1 MRKIVIVFL
10 ISIFFGCSTQK
21 NKTLNKSYHSVVSTY
36 NILFNGNEY
45 LNKGLENFNSSYK
58 ENYWD
63 ILPIEPIESTDKIIT
78 VDGLEN
84 QDFLK
89 AEEKAAKAIQKHSMF
104 INEIQYNS
112 KISEAYFLLGKAR
125 YFDQR
130 YLPAIDAFNQIYKL
144 NKEDDFWAKGIIWK
158 SKSHIR
164 LNQESVAVD
173 LINELL
179 EEEDLDSEIVSNAN
193 GVLAMAFLNS
203 EENDKAVKPLKNAIK
218 TTKQKSRQA
227 RYLYVLGQLYESK
240 KRVDSAKINFTKVVN
255 FKRRIPRDLYV
266 NAKTKKLQFS
276 KNIDLKKEFLKM
288 IENEENKPYLD
299 KIYYSYSQA
308 LLNSDSLQLAKK
320 YLKSSVREN
329 STDKDLKSKVYIN
342 LFELNFNTSE
352 YLLAGKYLDS
362 ALNVIDK
369 KSREFWTLD
378 RQKKGIEKVVN
389 IEANLLL
396 WDSLLK
402 ISNYD
407 KEKLN
412 KVLNDVLDSRTLT
425 NTGTRE
431 LQPPTTKNSSQTFIK
446 TNFYFYN
453 PQIVSLGK
461 QSFITLWGNRN
472 RDTYWRSIQS
482 TSAKSE
488 GKNIKNPKMEI
499 LEKSVDYTEIYKEIP
514 FTKFEKDSILKL
526 IELSK
531 LELAESYIVK
541 YGNHKLGQSILKNFF
556 ESNSRSNLLVNA
568 KYLLY
573 KSYKIQNDRKY
584 IDIKEDILMNDSLSR
599 FAKILSKDPKFI
611 LDQKTSIVLLDSLKI
626 LFKNQKFEE
635 VINSAKE
642 SIGFV
647 ENEDILIDLEILLAN
662 SLGRLEG
669 VNKYNEVLKEISKK
683 YPTSAK
689 SKQLIKISNK
699 INRKWKEPNK
709 LTKSDD
715 FKIVFVLSKMDFSD
729 NQIKESLRLIE
740 KTIDVKKRVS
750 YDVYDYDRALIVIHD
765 YTNRDDAEN
774 DIFKIKQE
782 LEGFQ
787 LKNNFVSLSSQY
799 KNMLIYK
806 TLELE

>member
-10 ISIFFGCSTQK
+10 ISVFFGCSTQK

-36 NILFNGNEY
+36 NVLFNGNEY
-45 LNKGLENFNSSYK
+45 LNKGLENFNSSYE

-89 AEEKAAKAIQKHSMF
+89 AEEKAAKAIQKHSML

-179 EEEDLDSEIVSNAN
+179 EKEDLDSEIVSNAN
-193 GVLAMAFLNS
+193 GVLAMAFLNL

-240 KRVDSAKINFTKVVN
+240 KFVDSAKINFTKVVN

-342 LFELNFNTSE
+342 LFELNFNASE

-541 YGNHKLGQSILKNFF
+541 YGNHKLGQSIIKNFF
-556 ESNSRSNLLVNA
+556 ESNSRSNLLTNA

-584 IDIKEDILMNDSLSR
+584 VDIKEDILMNDSLSR

-626 LFKNQKFEE
+626 LFQNQKFEE

-669 VNKYNEVLKEISKK
+669 VNKYNEILKEISKK

-689 SKQLIKISNK
+689 SKHLIKISNK

-709 LTKSDD
+709 FKKPDD

-740 KTIDVKKRVS
+740 KIIDVKKRVS

>member
-1 MRKIVIVFL
+1 LRKIVIVFL
-10 ISIFFGCSTQK
+10 ISVFFGCSTQK
-21 NKTLNKSYHSVVSTY
+21 NKTLNKSYRSVVSTY
-36 NILFNGNEY
+36 NVLFNGNEY
-45 LNKGLENFNSSYK
+45 LNKGLENFNSSYE

-89 AEEKAAKAIQKHSMF
+89 AEEKAAKAIQKHSML
-104 INEIQYNS
+104 INETQYNS

-158 SKSHIR
+158 SKSYIR

-179 EEEDLDSEIVSNAN
+179 EKEDLDSEIVSNAN
-193 GVLAMAFLNS
+193 RVLAMAFLNL

-240 KRVDSAKINFTKVVN
+240 KFVDSAKINFTKVVN

-342 LFELNFNTSE
+342 LFELNFNASE

-514 FTKFEKDSILKL
+514 FTKFEKDSLLKL

-774 DIFKIKQE
+774 DTFKIKQE

>member
-1 MRKIVIVFL
+1 M
-10 ISIFFGCSTQK
+10 
-21 NKTLNKSYHSVVSTY
+21 
-36 NILFNGNEY
+36 
-45 LNKGLENFNSSYK
+45 
-58 ENYWD
+58 
-63 ILPIEPIESTDKIIT
+63 
-78 VDGLEN
+78 
-84 QDFLK
+84 
-89 AEEKAAKAIQKHSMF
+89 
-104 INEIQYNS
+104 
-112 KISEAYFLLGKAR
+112 
-125 YFDQR
+125 
-130 YLPAIDAFNQIYKL
+130 
-144 NKEDDFWAKGIIWK
+144 
-158 SKSHIR
+158 
-164 LNQESVAVD
+164 NQESVAVD

-299 KIYYSYSQA
+299 KIYYSFSQA

-342 LFELNFNTSE
+342 LFELNFNASE

-556 ESNSRSNLLVNA
+556 ESNSGSNLLTNA

-626 LFKNQKFEE
+626 LFQNQKFEE

>member
-10 ISIFFGCSTQK
+10 ISLFFGCSTQK
-21 NKTLNKSYHSVVSTY
+21 NKTLNKNYHSVVSTY
-36 NILFNGNEY
+36 NVLFNGNEY
-45 LNKGLENFNSSYK
+45 LNKGLESFNSSYK

-63 ILPIEPIESTDKIIT
+63 ILPIEPIEITDKIIN

-89 AEEKAAKAIQKHSMF
+89 SEEKAAKAIQKHSML

-144 NKEDDFWAKGIIWK
+144 NKEDDFWANGIIWK

-179 EEEDLDSEIVSNAN
+179 EKEDLDSEIVSNAN
-193 GVLAMAFLNS
+193 GVLAMAFLNL
-203 EENDKAVKPLKNAIK
+203 EEKDKAVKPLKNAIK

-227 RYLYVLGQLYESK
+227 RYLYVLGQLYEDK
-240 KRVDSAKINFTKVVN
+240 KLVDSAKINFTKVVN

-276 KNIDLKKEFLKM
+276 KNTDLKKDFLKM

-299 KIYYSYSQA
+299 KIYYSFSQA
-308 LLNSDSLQLAKK
+308 LLNSDSVQLAKK

-342 LFELNFNTSE
+342 LFELNFNASE

-369 KSREFWTLD
+369 KSREYWTLD

-431 LQPPTTKNSSQTFIK
+431 LQPSTTKNSDQTFIK

-472 RDTYWRSIQS
+472 RDTYWRSTQS
-482 TSAKSE
+482 SLAKSE
-488 GKNIKNPKMEI
+488 GKNIENPKMEI

-514 FTKFEKDSILKL
+514 FTKFEKDSLLKL

-556 ESNSRSNLLVNA
+556 ESNSGSNLLTNA

-573 KSYKIQNDRKY
+573 KSYKIQNDRKFN
-584 IDIKEDILMNDSLSR
+584 DIKEDILLNDSLSR

-611 LDQKTSIVLLDSLKI
+611 LDQKTSIILLDSLKT
-626 LFKNQKFEE
+626 LFQNQRFEE

-669 VNKYNEVLKEISKK
+669 INKYNEVLKEIAKK

-689 SKQLIKISNK
+689 SKHLIKISNK

-765 YTNRDDAEN
+765 YTNRNDAEN
-774 DIFKIKQE
+774 DIFRLKQE

>member
-10 ISIFFGCSTQK
+10 VSVFFGCSTQK
-21 NKTLNKSYHSVVSTY
+21 NKTLNKNYHSVVSTY
-36 NILFNGNEY
+36 NVLFNGNEY
-45 LNKGLENFNSSYK
+45 LNKGLENFNSSYE

-63 ILPIEPIESTDKIIT
+63 ILPIEPIEFTDKIIT

-89 AEEKAAKAIQKHSMF
+89 AEEKAAKAIQKHSML
-104 INEIQYNS
+104 INDIQYNS

-144 NKEDDFWAKGIIWK
+144 NKEDDFWARGIIWK

-179 EEEDLDSEIVSNAN
+179 EKEDLDSEIVSNAN
-193 GVLAMAFLNS
+193 GVLAMAFLNL

-218 TTKQKSRQA
+218 TTKQKLRQA
-227 RYLYVLGQLYESK
+227 RYLYVLGQLYEGK
-240 KRVDSAKINFTKVVN
+240 KFVDSAKINFTKVVN

-276 KNIDLKKEFLKM
+276 KNIDLKKDFLRM

-299 KIYYSYSQA
+299 KIYYSFSQA
-308 LLNSDSLQLAKK
+308 LLNLDSLELAKK

-329 STDKDLKSKVYIN
+329 NTDKDLKSKVYIN
-342 LFELNFNTSE
+342 LFELNFNASE

-369 KSREFWTLD
+369 KSREFWILD

-425 NTGTRE
+425 NTGKRE
-431 LQPPTTKNSSQTFIK
+431 LQPPTTKNSDQTFIK

-461 QSFITLWGNRN
+461 KSFITLWGNRN

-482 TSAKSE
+482 SSAKSE
-488 GKNIKNPKMEI
+488 GKNIKNPKMET

-514 FTKFEKDSILKL
+514 FKKFEKDSILKL

-556 ESNSRSNLLVNA
+556 ESNSGSNLLTNA

-584 IDIKEDILMNDSLSR
+584 NDIKEDILLNDSLSR

-611 LDQKTSIVLLDSLKI
+611 LDQKTSIVLLDSLKN
-626 LFKNQKFEE
+626 LFQNQKFEE

-689 SKQLIKISNK
+689 SKHLIKISNK

-709 LTKSDD
+709 SSKADD

-765 YTNRDDAEN
+765 YINRDDAEN

-787 LKNNFVSLSSQY
+787 LKNNFVSLSSHY

>member
-10 ISIFFGCSTQK
+10 ISVFFGCSTQK

-36 NILFNGNEY
+36 NVLFNGNEY
-45 LNKGLENFNSSYK
+45 LNKGLENFNSSYE

-89 AEEKAAKAIQKHSMF
+89 AEEKAAKAIQKHSML

-179 EEEDLDSEIVSNAN
+179 EKEDLDSEIVSNAN
-193 GVLAMAFLNS
+193 GVLAMAFLNL

-240 KRVDSAKINFTKVVN
+240 KFVDSAKINFTKVVN

-342 LFELNFNTSE
+342 LFELNFNASE

-425 NTGTRE
+425 NTGTRD

-541 YGNHKLGQSILKNFF
+541 YGNHKLGQSIIKNFF
-556 ESNSRSNLLVNA
+556 ESNSRSNLLTNA

-584 IDIKEDILMNDSLSR
+584 VDIKEDILMNDSLSR

-626 LFKNQKFEE
+626 LFQNQKFEE

-774 DIFKIKQE
+774 DIFKLKQE

>member
-10 ISIFFGCSTQK
+10 ISVFFGCSTQK

-36 NILFNGNEY
+36 NVLFNGNEY
-45 LNKGLENFNSSYK
+45 LNKGLENFNSSYE

-89 AEEKAAKAIQKHSMF
+89 AEEKAAKAIQKHSML

-179 EEEDLDSEIVSNAN
+179 EKEDLDSEIISNAN
-193 GVLAMAFLNS
+193 GVLAMAFLNL

-240 KRVDSAKINFTKVVN
+240 KFVDSAKINFTKVVN
-255 FKRRIPRDLYV
+255 FKRRVPRDLYV

-342 LFELNFNTSE
+342 LFELNFNASE

-482 TSAKSE
+482 SSAKSE

-626 LFKNQKFEE
+626 LFQNQKFEE

-740 KTIDVKKRVS
+740 KIIDVKKRVS

>member
-1 MRKIVIVFL
+1 M
-10 ISIFFGCSTQK
+10 
-21 NKTLNKSYHSVVSTY
+21 
-36 NILFNGNEY
+36 FNGNEY
-45 LNKGLENFNSSYK
+45 LNKGLENFNSSYE

-89 AEEKAAKAIQKHSMF
+89 AEEKAAKAIQKHSML

-179 EEEDLDSEIVSNAN
+179 EKEDLDSEIVSNAN
-193 GVLAMAFLNS
+193 GVLAMAFLNL

-240 KRVDSAKINFTKVVN
+240 KFVDSAKINFTKVVN
-255 FKRRIPRDLYV
+255 FKRRVPRDLYV

-342 LFELNFNTSE
+342 LFELNFNASE

-541 YGNHKLGQSILKNFF
+541 YGNHKLGQSIIKNFF
-556 ESNSRSNLLVNA
+556 ESNSRSNLLTNA

-584 IDIKEDILMNDSLSR
+584 VDIKEDILMNDSLSR

-626 LFKNQKFEE
+626 LFQNQKFEE

>member
-10 ISIFFGCSTQK
+10 ISVFFGCSTQK

-36 NILFNGNEY
+36 NVLFNGNEY
-45 LNKGLENFNSSYK
+45 LNKGLENFNSSYE

-89 AEEKAAKAIQKHSMF
+89 AEEKAAKAIQKHSML

-193 GVLAMAFLNS
+193 SVLAMAFLNS

-342 LFELNFNTSE
+342 LFELNFNASE

-425 NTGTRE
+425 NTGTLE
-431 LQPPTTKNSSQTFIK
+431 LQPPKTKNSDQTFIK

-482 TSAKSE
+482 NSAKSE
-488 GKNIKNPKMEI
+488 GKNIKTPKMEI

-541 YGNHKLGQSILKNFF
+541 YGNHKLGQSIIKNFF
-556 ESNSRSNLLVNA
+556 ESNSRSNLLTNA

-584 IDIKEDILMNDSLSR
+584 VDIKEDILMNDSLSR

-626 LFKNQKFEE
+626 LFQNQKFEE

-774 DIFKIKQE
+774 DIFKLKQE

>member
-10 ISIFFGCSTQK
+10 ISVFFGCSTQK

-36 NILFNGNEY
+36 NVLFNGNEY
-45 LNKGLENFNSSYK
+45 LNKGLENFNSSYE

-89 AEEKAAKAIQKHSMF
+89 AEEKAAKAIQKHSML

-179 EEEDLDSEIVSNAN
+179 EKEDLDSEIVSNAN
-193 GVLAMAFLNS
+193 GVLAMAFLNL

-240 KRVDSAKINFTKVVN
+240 KFVDSAKINFTKVVN

-342 LFELNFNTSE
+342 LFELNFNASE

-425 NTGTRE
+425 NTGTLE
-431 LQPPTTKNSSQTFIK
+431 LQPPKTKNSDQTFIK

-472 RDTYWRSIQS
+472 RDSYWRSIQS
-482 TSAKSE
+482 SSAKSE

-541 YGNHKLGQSILKNFF
+541 YGNHKLGQSIIKNFF
-556 ESNSRSNLLVNA
+556 ESNSRSNLLTNA

-584 IDIKEDILMNDSLSR
+584 VDIKEDILMNDSLSR

-626 LFKNQKFEE
+626 LFQNQKFEE

-740 KTIDVKKRVS
+740 KIIDVKKRVS

-774 DIFKIKQE
+774 DIFKLKQE

>member
-10 ISIFFGCSTQK
+10 ISVFFGCSTQK

-36 NILFNGNEY
+36 NVLFNGNEY
-45 LNKGLENFNSSYK
+45 LNKGLENFNSSYE

-89 AEEKAAKAIQKHSMF
+89 AEEKAAKAIQKHSML

-179 EEEDLDSEIVSNAN
+179 EKEDLDSEIVSNAN
-193 GVLAMAFLNS
+193 GVLAMAFLNL

-240 KRVDSAKINFTKVVN
+240 KFVDSAKINFTKVVN

-342 LFELNFNTSE
+342 LFELNFNASE

-425 NTGTRE
+425 NTGTRD

-541 YGNHKLGQSILKNFF
+541 YGNHKLGQSIIKNFF
-556 ESNSRSNLLVNA
+556 ESNSRSNLLTNA

-626 LFKNQKFEE
+626 LFQNQKFEE

>member
-10 ISIFFGCSTQK
+10 ISVFFGCSTQK

-36 NILFNGNEY
+36 NVLFNGNEY
-45 LNKGLENFNSSYK
+45 LNKGLENFNSSYE

-89 AEEKAAKAIQKHSMF
+89 AEEKAAKAIQKHSML

-193 GVLAMAFLNS
+193 SVLAMAFLNS

-342 LFELNFNTSE
+342 LFELNFNASE

-461 QSFITLWGNRN
+461 QSFITLWGNRS

-482 TSAKSE
+482 SSAKSE

-541 YGNHKLGQSILKNFF
+541 YGNHKLGQSIIKNFF
-556 ESNSRSNLLVNA
+556 ESNSRSNLLTNA

-584 IDIKEDILMNDSLSR
+584 VDIKEDILMNDSLSR

-626 LFKNQKFEE
+626 LFQNQKFEE

-774 DIFKIKQE
+774 DIFKLKQE

>member
-1 MRKIVIVFL
+1 M
-10 ISIFFGCSTQK
+10 
-21 NKTLNKSYHSVVSTY
+21 
-36 NILFNGNEY
+36 
-45 LNKGLENFNSSYK
+45 NKGLENFNSSYE

-240 KRVDSAKINFTKVVN
+240 KRVDSAKINFTKVVK

-342 LFELNFNTSE
+342 LFELNFNASE

-541 YGNHKLGQSILKNFF
+541 YGNHKLGQSILKKFF

-642 SIGFV
+642 SVGFV

-806 TLELE
+806 TLELQ

>member
-1 MRKIVIVFL
+1 MRKIVVVFL
-10 ISIFFGCSTQK
+10 ISVFFGCSTQK

-63 ILPIEPIESTDKIIT
+63 ILPIEPIESTEKIIT

-89 AEEKAAKAIQKHSMF
+89 AEEKAAKAIQKHSML

-193 GVLAMAFLNS
+193 GVLAMAFLNL

-240 KRVDSAKINFTKVVN
+240 KFVDSAKINFTKVVN

-342 LFELNFNTSE
+342 LFELNFNASE

-526 IELSK
+526 IKLSK
-531 LELAESYIVK
+531 LELAELYIVK
-541 YGNHKLGQSILKNFF
+541 YGNHKLGQSIIKNFF
-556 ESNSRSNLLVNA
+556 ESNSRSNLLTNA

-584 IDIKEDILMNDSLSR
+584 VDIKEDILMNDSLSR

-626 LFKNQKFEE
+626 LFQNQKFEE

-662 SLGRLEG
+662 SFGRLEG

-709 LTKSDD
+709 SKKPDD

-740 KTIDVKKRVS
+740 KIIDVKKRVS

-774 DIFKIKQE
+774 DIFKLKQE

>member
-10 ISIFFGCSTQK
+10 ISVFFGCSTQK

-36 NILFNGNEY
+36 NVLFNGNEY
-45 LNKGLENFNSSYK
+45 LNKGLENFNSSYE

-89 AEEKAAKAIQKHSMF
+89 AEEKAAKAIQKHSML

-179 EEEDLDSEIVSNAN
+179 EKEDLDSEIVSNAN
-193 GVLAMAFLNS
+193 GVLAMAFLNL

-240 KRVDSAKINFTKVVN
+240 KFVDSAKINFTKVVN

-342 LFELNFNTSE
+342 LFELNFNASE

-482 TSAKSE
+482 SSAKSE

-541 YGNHKLGQSILKNFF
+541 YGNHKLGQSIIKNFF
-556 ESNSRSNLLVNA
+556 ESNSRSNLLTNA

-584 IDIKEDILMNDSLSR
+584 IDIKEDILLNDSLSR

-626 LFKNQKFEE
+626 LFQNQKFEE

-740 KTIDVKKRVS
+740 KIIDVKKRVS

-774 DIFKIKQE
+774 DIFKLKQE

>member
-10 ISIFFGCSTQK
+10 ISVFFGCSTQK

-36 NILFNGNEY
+36 NVLFNGNEY
-45 LNKGLENFNSSYK
+45 LNKGLENFNSSYE

-144 NKEDDFWAKGIIWK
+144 NKEDNFWAKGIIWK

-227 RYLYVLGQLYESK
+227 RYLYVLGQLYEGK

-342 LFELNFNTSE
+342 LFELNFNASE

-362 ALNVIDK
+362 ALNVINK

-642 SIGFV
+642 SVGFV

>member
-10 ISIFFGCSTQK
+10 ISVFFGCSTQK

-36 NILFNGNEY
+36 NVLFNGNEY
-45 LNKGLENFNSSYK
+45 LNKGLENFNSSYE

-89 AEEKAAKAIQKHSMF
+89 AEEKAAKAIQKHSML

-193 GVLAMAFLNS
+193 GVLAMAFLNL

-240 KRVDSAKINFTKVVN
+240 KFVDSAKINFTKVVN
-255 FKRRIPRDLYV
+255 FKRRVPRDLYV

-342 LFELNFNTSE
+342 LFELNFNASE

-482 TSAKSE
+482 SSAKSE

-541 YGNHKLGQSILKNFF
+541 YGNHKLGQSIIKNFF
-556 ESNSRSNLLVNA
+556 ESNSRSNLLTNA

-584 IDIKEDILMNDSLSR
+584 VDIKEDILMNDSLSR

-626 LFKNQKFEE
+626 LFQNQKFEE

-774 DIFKIKQE
+774 DIFKLKQE

>member
-10 ISIFFGCSTQK
+10 ISVFFGCSTQK
-21 NKTLNKSYHSVVSTY
+21 NKILNKSYHSVVSTY
-36 NILFNGNEY
+36 NVLFNGNEY
-45 LNKGLENFNSSYK
+45 LNKGLENFNSSYE

-89 AEEKAAKAIQKHSMF
+89 AEEKAAKAIQKHSML

-179 EEEDLDSEIVSNAN
+179 EKEDLDSEIVSNAN
-193 GVLAMAFLNS
+193 GVLAMAFLNL

-240 KRVDSAKINFTKVVN
+240 KFVDSAKINFTKVVN

-342 LFELNFNTSE
+342 LFELNFNASE

-642 SIGFV
+642 SVGFV

>member
-10 ISIFFGCSTQK
+10 ISVFFGCSTQK

-36 NILFNGNEY
+36 NVLFNGNEY
-45 LNKGLENFNSSYK
+45 LNKGLENFNSSYE

-89 AEEKAAKAIQKHSMF
+89 AEEKAAKAIQKHSML

-179 EEEDLDSEIVSNAN
+179 EKEDLDSEIVSNAN
-193 GVLAMAFLNS
+193 GVLAMAFLNL

-240 KRVDSAKINFTKVVN
+240 KFVDSAKINFTKVVN
-255 FKRRIPRDLYV
+255 FKRRVPRDLYV

-342 LFELNFNTSE
+342 LFELNFNASE

-425 NTGTRE
+425 NTRTRE

-774 DIFKIKQE
+774 DIFKLKQE

>member
-1 MRKIVIVFL
+1 LRKIVIVFL
-10 ISIFFGCSTQK
+10 ISVFFGCSTQK

-36 NILFNGNEY
+36 NVLFNGNEY
-45 LNKGLENFNSSYK
+45 LNKGLENFNSSYE

-89 AEEKAAKAIQKHSMF
+89 AEEKAAKAIQKHSML

-193 GVLAMAFLNS
+193 GVLAMAFLNL

-240 KRVDSAKINFTKVVN
+240 KFVDSAKINFTKVVN
-255 FKRRIPRDLYV
+255 FKRRVPRDLYV

-342 LFELNFNTSE
+342 LFELNFNASE

-378 RQKKGIEKVVN
+378 LQKKGIEKVVN

-482 TSAKSE
+482 NSAKSE
-488 GKNIKNPKMEI
+488 GKNIKTPKMEI

-514 FTKFEKDSILKL
+514 FTKFEKDSIHKL

-541 YGNHKLGQSILKNFF
+541 YGNHKLGQSIIKNFF
-556 ESNSRSNLLVNA
+556 ESNSRSNLLTNA

-584 IDIKEDILMNDSLSR
+584 VDIKEDILMNDSLSR

-626 LFKNQKFEE
+626 LFQNQKFEE

-662 SLGRLEG
+662 SFGRLEG

-740 KTIDVKKRVS
+740 KIIDVKKRVS

-765 YTNRDDAEN
+765 YTNIDDAEN
-774 DIFKIKQE
+774 DIFKLKQE

>member
-10 ISIFFGCSTQK
+10 ISVFFGCSTQK
-21 NKTLNKSYHSVVSTY
+21 NKTLNKSYHSLVSTY
-36 NILFNGNEY
+36 NVLFNGDEY
-45 LNKGLENFNSSYK
+45 LNKGLESFNSSYQ
-58 ENYWD
+58 ENYWN
-63 ILPIEPIESTDKIIT
+63 ILPIEPIESTNKIIT

-89 AEEKAAKAIQKHSMF
+89 AEEKAAKAIQKHSML

-112 KISEAYFLLGKAR
+112 KTSEAYFLLGKAR

-144 NKEDDFWAKGIIWK
+144 NKEDDFWAEGIIWK
-158 SKSHIR
+158 SKSNIR

-179 EEEDLDSEIVSNAN
+179 KKEDLNSEIVSNAN
-193 GVLAMAFLNS
+193 GVLAMAFLNLGD
-203 EENDKAVKPLKNAIK
+203 NDKAIKPLKNAIK
-218 TTKQKSRQA
+218 TTKQKSLQA
-227 RYLYVLGQLYESK
+227 RYLYVLGQIYEGK
-240 KRVDSAKINFTKVVN
+240 KLVDSAKINFTKVVN

-276 KNIDLKKEFLKM
+276 KNIDLKKDFLNM

-342 LFELNFNTSE
+342 LFELNFNASE

-425 NTGTRE
+425 NTGTQE
-431 LQPPTTKNSSQTFIK
+431 LQSPTTKNSDQTFIK

-472 RDTYWRSIQS
+472 RDTYWRSTQS
-482 TSAKSE
+482 SLAKSE
-488 GKNIKNPKMEI
+488 GKNIENPKMEI

-541 YGNHKLGQSILKNFF
+541 YGNHKLGQSIIKNFF
-556 ESNSRSNLLVNA
+556 ESNSGSNLLTNA

-584 IDIKEDILMNDSLSR
+584 NDIKEDILMNDSLSR

-611 LDQKTSIVLLDSLKI
+611 LDQKTSILLLDSLKT
-626 LFKNQKFEE
+626 LFQNQKFEE

-642 SIGFV
+642 SLVFV

-689 SKQLIKISNK
+689 SKHLIKISNK
-699 INRKWKEPNK
+699 INIKWKEPNK
-709 LTKSDD
+709 STKPDD

-774 DIFKIKQE
+774 DIFKLKQE

>member
-10 ISIFFGCSTQK
+10 ISVFFGCSTQK

-36 NILFNGNEY
+36 NVLFNGNEY
-45 LNKGLENFNSSYK
+45 LNKGLENFNSSYE

-89 AEEKAAKAIQKHSMF
+89 AEEKAAKAIQKHSML

-240 KRVDSAKINFTKVVN
+240 KFVDSAKINFTKVVN
-255 FKRRIPRDLYV
+255 FKRRVPRDLYV

-342 LFELNFNTSE
+342 LFELNFNASE

-425 NTGTRE
+425 NTGTLE
-431 LQPPTTKNSSQTFIK
+431 LQPPTTKNSDQTFIK

-514 FTKFEKDSILKL
+514 FTKFEKDSIHKL

-541 YGNHKLGQSILKNFF
+541 YGNHKLGQSIIKNFF
-556 ESNSRSNLLVNA
+556 ESNSRSNLLTNA

-584 IDIKEDILMNDSLSR
+584 VDIKEDILMNDSLSR

-626 LFKNQKFEE
+626 LFQNQKFEE

-740 KTIDVKKRVS
+740 KIIDVKKRVS

-774 DIFKIKQE
+774 DIFKLKQE

>member
-10 ISIFFGCSTQK
+10 ISVFFGCSTQK

-36 NILFNGNEY
+36 NVLFNGNEY
-45 LNKGLENFNSSYK
+45 LNKGLENFNSSYE

-89 AEEKAAKAIQKHSMF
+89 AEEKAAKAIQKHSML

-193 GVLAMAFLNS
+193 SVLAMAFLNS

-240 KRVDSAKINFTKVVN
+240 KFVDSAKINFTKVVN

-342 LFELNFNTSE
+342 LFELNFNASE

-425 NTGTRE
+425 NTGTLE
-431 LQPPTTKNSSQTFIK
+431 LQPPKTKNSDQTFIK

-482 TSAKSE
+482 SSAKSE

-514 FTKFEKDSILKL
+514 FTKFEKDSIHKL

-541 YGNHKLGQSILKNFF
+541 YGNHKLGQSIIKNFF
-556 ESNSRSNLLVNA
+556 ESNSRSNLLTNA

-584 IDIKEDILMNDSLSR
+584 VDIKEDILMNDSLSR

-626 LFKNQKFEE
+626 LFQNQKFEE

-662 SLGRLEG
+662 SFGRLEG

-774 DIFKIKQE
+774 DIFKLKQE

>member
-1 MRKIVIVFL
+1 VFNPK
-10 ISIFFGCSTQK
+10 K

-36 NILFNGNEY
+36 NVLFNGNEY
-45 LNKGLENFNSSYK
+45 LNKGLENFNSSYE

-78 VDGLEN
+78 IDGLEN

-89 AEEKAAKAIQKHSMF
+89 AEEKAAKAIQKHSML

-179 EEEDLDSEIVSNAN
+179 EKEDLDSEIVSNAN
-193 GVLAMAFLNS
+193 GVLAMAFLNL

-240 KRVDSAKINFTKVVN
+240 KFVDSAKINFTKIVN
-255 FKRRIPRDLYV
+255 FKRRVPRDLYV

-342 LFELNFNTSE
+342 LFELNFNASE

-425 NTGTRE
+425 NTGTLE
-431 LQPPTTKNSSQTFIK
+431 LQPTKTKNSDQTFIK

-461 QSFITLWGNRN
+461 QSFITLWGNRS

-482 TSAKSE
+482 SSAKSE

-541 YGNHKLGQSILKNFF
+541 YGNHKLGQSIIKNFF
-556 ESNSRSNLLVNA
+556 ESNSRSNLLTNA

-584 IDIKEDILMNDSLSR
+584 VDIKEDILMNDSLSR

-626 LFKNQKFEE
+626 LFQNQKFEE

-669 VNKYNEVLKEISKK
+669 VHKYNEILKEISKK

-689 SKQLIKISNK
+689 SKHLIKISNK

-709 LTKSDD
+709 SKKPDD

-729 NQIKESLRLIE
+729 NQIKQSLRLIE
-740 KTIDVKKRVS
+740 KIIDVKKRVS

-774 DIFKIKQE
+774 DIFKLKQE

>member
-10 ISIFFGCSTQK
+10 ISVFFGCSTQK

-36 NILFNGNEY
+36 NVLFNGNEY
-45 LNKGLENFNSSYK
+45 LNKGLENFNSSYE

-89 AEEKAAKAIQKHSMF
+89 AEEKAAKAIQKHSML

-179 EEEDLDSEIVSNAN
+179 EKEDLDSEIVSNAN
-193 GVLAMAFLNS
+193 GVLAMAFLNL

-240 KRVDSAKINFTKVVN
+240 KFVDSAKINFTKVVN

-342 LFELNFNTSE
+342 LFELNFNASE

-425 NTGTRE
+425 NTGTRD

-482 TSAKSE
+482 SSAKSE

-541 YGNHKLGQSILKNFF
+541 YGNHKLGQSIIKNFF
-556 ESNSRSNLLVNA
+556 ESNSRSNLLTNA

-626 LFKNQKFEE
+626 LFQNQKFEE

-774 DIFKIKQE
+774 DIFKLKQE

>member
-1 MRKIVIVFL
+1 LRKIVIVFL
-10 ISIFFGCSTQK
+10 ISVFFGCSTQK

-36 NILFNGNEY
+36 NVLFNGNEY
-45 LNKGLENFNSSYK
+45 LNKGLENFNSSYE

-89 AEEKAAKAIQKHSMF
+89 AEEKATKAIQKHSMF

-179 EEEDLDSEIVSNAN
+179 EEEDLDSEIVSKAN
-193 GVLAMAFLNS
+193 GVLAMAFLNL

-342 LFELNFNTSE
+342 LFELNFNASE

-431 LQPPTTKNSSQTFIK
+431 LQPPTTKISSQTFIK

-611 LDQKTSIVLLDSLKI
+611 LDQKTSIVLLDSLKT

>member
-1 MRKIVIVFL
+1 M
-10 ISIFFGCSTQK
+10 
-21 NKTLNKSYHSVVSTY
+21 
-36 NILFNGNEY
+36 
-45 LNKGLENFNSSYK
+45 NKGLENFNSSYE

-144 NKEDDFWAKGIIWK
+144 NKEDNFWAKGIIWK

-227 RYLYVLGQLYESK
+227 RYLYLLGQLYESK

-329 STDKDLKSKVYIN
+329 NTDKDLKSKVYIN
-342 LFELNFNTSE
+342 LFELNFNASE

-362 ALNVIDK
+362 ALNVINK

-425 NTGTRE
+425 NTGKLE
-431 LQPPTTKNSSQTFIK
+431 LQPTTTKNSNQTFIK

-556 ESNSRSNLLVNA
+556 EPNSRSNLLVNA

-669 VNKYNEVLKEISKK
+669 INKYNEVLKEISKK

>member
-1 MRKIVIVFL
+1 MRKIVVVFL
-10 ISIFFGCSTQK
+10 ISVFFGCSTQK

-36 NILFNGNEY
+36 NVLFNGNEY
-45 LNKGLENFNSSYK
+45 LNKGLENFNSSYE

-89 AEEKAAKAIQKHSMF
+89 AEEKAAKAIQKHSML

-179 EEEDLDSEIVSNAN
+179 EKEDLDSEIVSNAN
-193 GVLAMAFLNS
+193 GVLAMAFLNL

-240 KRVDSAKINFTKVVN
+240 KFVDSAKINFTKIVN
-255 FKRRIPRDLYV
+255 FKRRVPRDLYV

-342 LFELNFNTSE
+342 LFELNFNASE

-425 NTGTRE
+425 NTGTLE
-431 LQPPTTKNSSQTFIK
+431 LQPPKTKNSDQTFIK

-461 QSFITLWGNRN
+461 QSFITLWGNRI

-482 TSAKSE
+482 NSAKSE
-488 GKNIKNPKMEI
+488 GKNIKTPKMEI

-541 YGNHKLGQSILKNFF
+541 YGNHKLGQSIIKNFF
-556 ESNSRSNLLVNA
+556 ESNSRSNLLTNA

-584 IDIKEDILMNDSLSR
+584 VDIKEDILMNDSLSR

-626 LFKNQKFEE
+626 LFQNQKFEE

-662 SLGRLEG
+662 SFGRLEG

-740 KTIDVKKRVS
+740 KIIDVKKRVS

-774 DIFKIKQE
+774 DIFKLKQE

>member
-10 ISIFFGCSTQK
+10 ISVFFGCSTQK

-36 NILFNGNEY
+36 NVLFNGNEY
-45 LNKGLENFNSSYK
+45 LNKGLENFNSSYE

-89 AEEKAAKAIQKHSMF
+89 AEEKAAKAIQKHSML

-179 EEEDLDSEIVSNAN
+179 EKEDLDSEIVSNAN
-193 GVLAMAFLNS
+193 GVLAMAFLNL

-240 KRVDSAKINFTKVVN
+240 KFVDSAKINFTKVVN
-255 FKRRIPRDLYV
+255 FKRRVPRDLYV

-342 LFELNFNTSE
+342 LFELNFNASE

>member
-10 ISIFFGCSTQK
+10 ISVFFGCSTQK

-36 NILFNGNEY
+36 NVLFNGNEY
-45 LNKGLENFNSSYK
+45 LNKGLENFNSSYE

-89 AEEKAAKAIQKHSMF
+89 AEEKAAKAIQKHSIL

-144 NKEDDFWAKGIIWK
+144 KKEDDIWAKGIIWK

-179 EEEDLDSEIVSNAN
+179 EKEDLDSEIVSNAN
-193 GVLAMAFLNS
+193 GVLAMAFLNL

-240 KRVDSAKINFTKVVN
+240 KFVDSAKINFTKVVN

-342 LFELNFNTSE
+342 LFELNFNASE

-369 KSREFWTLD
+369 KSREFWILD

-412 KVLNDVLDSRTLT
+412 KVLNDVLDSRTLI

-431 LQPPTTKNSSQTFIK
+431 LQPPITKNSSQTFIK

-541 YGNHKLGQSILKNFF
+541 YGNHKLGQSIIKNFF
-556 ESNSRSNLLVNA
+556 ESNSRSNLLTNA

-584 IDIKEDILMNDSLSR
+584 VDIKEDILMNDSLSR

-626 LFKNQKFEE
+626 LFQNQKFEE

-729 NQIKESLRLIE
+729 NQIKESFRLIE
-740 KTIDVKKRVS
+740 KIIDVKKRVS

-774 DIFKIKQE
+774 DIFKLKQE

>member
-1 MRKIVIVFL
+1 MRKIVVVFL
-10 ISIFFGCSTQK
+10 ISVFFGCSTQK

-36 NILFNGNEY
+36 NVLFNGNEY
-45 LNKGLENFNSSYK
+45 LNKGLENFNSSYE

-89 AEEKAAKAIQKHSMF
+89 AEEKAAKAIQKHSML

-179 EEEDLDSEIVSNAN
+179 EKEDLDSEIVSNAN
-193 GVLAMAFLNS
+193 GVLAMAFLNL

-240 KRVDSAKINFTKVVN
+240 KFVDSAKINFTKVVN
-255 FKRRIPRDLYV
+255 FKRRVPRDLYV

-342 LFELNFNTSE
+342 LFELNFNASE

-482 TSAKSE
+482 NSAKSE

-514 FTKFEKDSILKL
+514 FTKFEKDSIHKL

-541 YGNHKLGQSILKNFF
+541 YGNHKLGQSIIKNFF
-556 ESNSRSNLLVNA
+556 ESNSRSNLLTNA

-584 IDIKEDILMNDSLSR
+584 NDIKEDILMNDSLSR

-626 LFKNQKFEE
+626 LFQNQKFEE

-740 KTIDVKKRVS
+740 KTIDLKKRVS

-774 DIFKIKQE
+774 DIFKLKQE

>member
-1 MRKIVIVFL
+1 LRKIVIVFL
-10 ISIFFGCSTQK
+10 ISVFFGCSTQK
-21 NKTLNKSYHSVVSTY
+21 NKTLNKNYHSVVSTY
-36 NILFNGNEY
+36 NVLFNGKEY

-58 ENYWD
+58 ENYWY

-89 AEEKAAKAIQKHSMF
+89 AEEKAAKAIQKHSML
-104 INEIQYNS
+104 INQIQYNS

-144 NKEDDFWAKGIIWK
+144 NKEDDFWARGIIWK

-179 EEEDLDSEIVSNAN
+179 EKEDLDSEIISNAN
-193 GVLAMAFLNS
+193 GVLAMAFLNL

-218 TTKQKSRQA
+218 TTKQKLRQA
-227 RYLYVLGQLYESK
+227 RYLYVLGQLYEGK
-240 KRVDSAKINFTKVVN
+240 KFVDSAKINFTKVVN

-276 KNIDLKKEFLKM
+276 KNIDLKKDFLKM
-288 IENEENKPYLD
+288 IENEENKAYLD
-299 KIYYSYSQA
+299 KIYYSFSQA
-308 LLNSDSLQLAKK
+308 LLNLDSLELAKK

-329 STDKDLKSKVYIN
+329 NSDKDLKSKVYIN
-342 LFELNFNTSE
+342 LFELNFNASE

-369 KSREFWTLD
+369 KSREFWIFD
-378 RQKKGIEKVVN
+378 RQRKGIEKVVN

-425 NTGTRE
+425 NTGKRE
-431 LQPPTTKNSSQTFIK
+431 LQPLTTKNSDQTFIK

-461 QSFITLWGNRN
+461 KSFITLWGNRN

-482 TSAKSE
+482 SSAKSE
-488 GKNIKNPKMEI
+488 GKNIKNPKMET

-514 FTKFEKDSILKL
+514 FKKFEKDSILKL

-556 ESNSRSNLLVNA
+556 ESNSGSNLLTNA

-584 IDIKEDILMNDSLSR
+584 NDIKQDILLNDSLSR

-611 LDQKTSIVLLDSLKI
+611 LDQKTSIVLLDSLKN
-626 LFKNQKFEE
+626 LFQNQKFEE

-642 SIGFV
+642 NKGFV

-662 SLGRLEG
+662 SIGRLEG

-689 SKQLIKISNK
+689 SKHLIKISNK

-709 LTKSDD
+709 SRKADD

-765 YTNRDDAEN
+765 YINRDDAEN

-787 LKNNFVSLSSQY
+787 LKNNFVSLSSDY

>member
-10 ISIFFGCSTQK
+10 ISVFFGCSTQK

-36 NILFNGNEY
+36 NVLFNGNEY
-45 LNKGLENFNSSYK
+45 LNKGLENFNSSYE

-89 AEEKAAKAIQKHSMF
+89 AEEKAAKAIQKHSML

-179 EEEDLDSEIVSNAN
+179 EKEDLDSEIVSNAN
-193 GVLAMAFLNS
+193 GVLAMAFLNL

-240 KRVDSAKINFTKVVN
+240 KFVDSAKINFTKVVN
-255 FKRRIPRDLYV
+255 FKRRVPRDLYV

-342 LFELNFNTSE
+342 LFELNFNASE

-412 KVLNDVLDSRTLT
+412 KVLNDVLDSRTLI

-431 LQPPTTKNSSQTFIK
+431 LQPPITKNSSQTFIK

-482 TSAKSE
+482 NSAKSE
-488 GKNIKNPKMEI
+488 GKNIKTPKMEI

-514 FTKFEKDSILKL
+514 FTKFEKDSIHKL

-584 IDIKEDILMNDSLSR
+584 VDIKEDILMNDSLSR

-626 LFKNQKFEE
+626 LFQNQKFEE

-669 VNKYNEVLKEISKK
+669 VHKYNEILKEISKK

-689 SKQLIKISNK
+689 SKHLIKISNK

-709 LTKSDD
+709 SKKPDD

-740 KTIDVKKRVS
+740 KIIDVKKRVS

-774 DIFKIKQE
+774 DIFKLKQE

>member
-1 MRKIVIVFL
+1 
-10 ISIFFGCSTQK
+10 
-21 NKTLNKSYHSVVSTY
+21 
-36 NILFNGNEY
+36 

-144 NKEDDFWAKGIIWK
+144 NKEDNFWAKGIIWK

-227 RYLYVLGQLYESK
+227 RYLYVLGQLYEGK

-342 LFELNFNTSE
+342 LFELNFNASE

-642 SIGFV
+642 SVGFV

>member
-1 MRKIVIVFL
+1 M
-10 ISIFFGCSTQK
+10 
-21 NKTLNKSYHSVVSTY
+21 
-36 NILFNGNEY
+36 FNGNEY
-45 LNKGLENFNSSYK
+45 LNKGLENFNSSYE

-89 AEEKAAKAIQKHSMF
+89 AEEKAAKAIQKHSML

-299 KIYYSYSQA
+299 KIYYSFSQA

-342 LFELNFNTSE
+342 LFELNFNASE

-431 LQPPTTKNSSQTFIK
+431 LQPPTTKNSDQTFIK

-556 ESNSRSNLLVNA
+556 ESNSGSNLLTNA

-573 KSYKIQNDRKY
+573 KSYKIQNDIKY
-584 IDIKEDILMNDSLSR
+584 NDIKEDILMNDSLSR

-642 SIGFV
+642 SVGFV

>member
-1 MRKIVIVFL
+1 LRKIVVVFL

-36 NILFNGNEY
+36 NVLFNGNEY
-45 LNKGLENFNSSYK
+45 LNKGLENFNSSYE

-78 VDGLEN
+78 IDGLEN

-89 AEEKAAKAIQKHSMF
+89 AEEKAAKAIQKHSML

-179 EEEDLDSEIVSNAN
+179 EKEDLDSEIVSNAN
-193 GVLAMAFLNS
+193 GVLAMAFLNL

-227 RYLYVLGQLYESK
+227 RYLYILGQLYESK
-240 KRVDSAKINFTKVVN
+240 KFVDSAKINFTKIVN
-255 FKRRIPRDLYV
+255 FKRRVPRDLYV

-299 KIYYSYSQA
+299 KIYYCYSQA

-342 LFELNFNTSE
+342 LFELNFNASE

-425 NTGTRE
+425 NTGTLE
-431 LQPPTTKNSSQTFIK
+431 LQPTKTKNSDQTFIK

-482 TSAKSE
+482 TSSKSE

-556 ESNSRSNLLVNA
+556 ESNSMSNLLVNA

-642 SIGFV
+642 SVGFV

-683 YPTSAK
+683 YPSSAK

-699 INRKWKEPNK
+699 ISRKWKEPNK

-715 FKIVFVLSKMDFSD
+715 FKIVFVLSKMDFSY

>member
-10 ISIFFGCSTQK
+10 ISVFFGCSTQK
-21 NKTLNKSYHSVVSTY
+21 NKTLNKNYHSVVSTY
-36 NILFNGNEY
+36 NVLFNGNEY

-342 LFELNFNTSE
+342 LFELNFNASE

-425 NTGTRE
+425 NTGTRD
-431 LQPPTTKNSSQTFIK
+431 LQPPTTKNSDQTFIK

-482 TSAKSE
+482 SSAKSE

-541 YGNHKLGQSILKNFF
+541 YGNHKLGQSIIKNFF
-556 ESNSRSNLLVNA
+556 ESNSRSNLLTNA

-642 SIGFV
+642 SVGFV

-689 SKQLIKISNK
+689 SKHLIKISNK

-709 LTKSDD
+709 SRKADD

-787 LKNNFVSLSSQY
+787 LKNNFVSLSSDY